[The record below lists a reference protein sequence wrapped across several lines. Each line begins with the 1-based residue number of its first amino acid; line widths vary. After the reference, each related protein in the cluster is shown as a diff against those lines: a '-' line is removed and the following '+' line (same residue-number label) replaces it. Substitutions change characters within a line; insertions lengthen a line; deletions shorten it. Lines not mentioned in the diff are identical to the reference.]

1 MLFSQFLRF
10 LKGSQVKECV
20 KVLRSFCISL
30 STLLH
35 NIFSFIPARRN
46 YKESHFV
53 ALRGINNMMLAGWL
67 AAWASD
73 KCCFHFEI
81 TIFHSV
87 HTKKTSS
94 ASSLFHQP
102 FVSVEILE
110 QKNSFCVPRSQKSLS
125 GVEYMI
131 GHREIKLRQF
141 RLSTLKNLSIERS
154 NLIESSNCDSDQS
167 RIGSH
172 ALRFGKSEIRLW
184 KHELSL
190 LEPFR
195 YQPAACRLVT

>member
-1 MLFSQFLRF
+1 MCERERQLYFSRCSPFSASFFTGTAHSGLTTHFSWAKQSFRVHLTISDRLGFPTFVLFSQFLRF

-94 ASSLFHQP
+94 A
-102 FVSVEILE
+102 
-110 QKNSFCVPRSQKSLS
+110 FC
-125 GVEYMI
+125 
-131 GHREIKLRQF
+131 
-141 RLSTLKNLSIERS
+141 
-154 NLIESSNCDSDQS
+154 
-167 RIGSH
+167 
-172 ALRFGKSEIRLW
+172 IRRDTW
-184 KHELSL
+184 AE
-190 LEPFR
+190 E
-195 YQPAACRLVT
+195 